1 MAFEERFMPNAPVM
15 NVRLQVAR
23 ACRRLFVQT
32 LLDSLARCWAAALLL
47 CTLWFLIQPWLL
59 GPMEGWVRW
68 AVAGGVFAL
77 CTIAGVWLAWR
88 RAPSAVEAA
97 LEIDLR
103 FKLKERATTS
113 LTLAPELARSSAG
126 QALLLDADAH
136 AAKLDVR
143 AGFPVRLS
151 RTAALVP
158 VCAAAL
164 AVVALF
170 YSPVFRSSEADA
182 AKDAQK
188 VANAADIA
196 EKFNNLKKQAALTL
210 PNDQLDDKMAEI
222 EKLREKLLRQPFDPS
237 DKDKLRER
245 LQEMVPLEDMIKSR
259 LDDLKSQQARNKSL
273 QEKLKE
279 MGKDKESR
287 LAKDGPAKELED
299 ALNRGDLDKA
309 QKEIMALA
317 EKLKSDKLSDEERQ
331 QLQKQLEDIEQ
342 KLNNL
347 ADLGDLK
354 EQLRKD
360 FAEGRLTQEEFDKLM
375 ARASADA
382 EDFEELH
389 RIGKLLGEFNGSL
402 ADGELDDAADRLI
415 AIAKYI
421 RDFDPNGEEY
431 QRCLS
436 DQQVLAECLGAIRQ
450 SLGNGPYPGGQRRA
464 SDDANTTGKAERQRA
479 ELSGKTQFTVTG
491 VQKGGSFSKVPANQV
506 GGVFRQAQQD
516 APDAIERQQVPPD
529 AAEILRGYY
538 ENLGGGQKK

>member
-1 MAFEERFMPNAPVM
+1 MPNAPVL
-15 NVRLQVAR
+15 NVRRQVAK

-47 CTLWFLIQPWLL
+47 STLWFLVQPWLL
-59 GPMEGWVRW
+59 GAMEEWVRW
-68 AVAGGVFAL
+68 VIAGGVFAVG
-77 CTIAGVWLAWR
+77 TVAGVWLAWR

-97 LEIDLR
+97 LEIDHR
-103 FKLKERATTS
+103 FELKERATTS
-113 LTLAPELARSSAG
+113 LTLVPELARSPAG

-136 AAKLDVR
+136 AAKLDIR
-143 AGFPVRLS
+143 AEFPVRLS
-151 RTAALVP
+151 RTAALIP
-158 VCAAAL
+158 ACAAVL

-170 YSPVFRSSEADA
+170 YSPVFQPSEADA
-182 AKDAQK
+182 AKDAK
-188 VANAADIA
+188 EVANAADIA

-210 PNDQLDDKMAEI
+210 PNDQLDEKMAEI
-222 EKLREKLLRQPFDPS
+222 EKLREKLLKQPFDPS

-259 LDDLKSQQARNKSL
+259 LDDLKSQQERNKSL

-279 MGKDKESR
+279 MGKEKDRS
-287 LAKDGPAKELED
+287 LTKDGPAKELED

-317 EKLKSDKLSDEERQ
+317 EKLKNDKLSDEERQ
-331 QLQKQLEDIEQ
+331 LLQKQLEDIEQ

-382 EDFEELH
+382 EDLEELH

-431 QRCLS
+431 QRLMT
-436 DQQVLAECLGAIRQ
+436 DQQYLAECLGAIRQ
-450 SLGNGPYPGGQRRA
+450 SLGNGPYPGGQRPA
-464 SDDANTTGKAERQRA
+464 ADDANTTGKAERQRA

-491 VQKGGSFSKVPANQV
+491 VQKGGTFSKVPANQV